1 MMLRNYIQN
10 NIASSSILLFVILYV
25 FVNYY
30 KPSFL
35 YNTDG
40 SLRNFGINLV
50 EPIII
55 IIFVLLYCVNI
66 LAVGIENIKKD
77 WPKYRCNPVVARVS

>member
-1 MMLRNYIQN
+1 MLRNYIQN

-40 SLRNFGINLV
+40 SLRNFGINNSKKTVIPIWLIT
-50 EPIII
+50 III
-55 IIFVLLYCVNI
+55 ALLSYLFILYYIAIPKIIY
-66 LAVGIENIKKD
+66 
-77 WPKYRCNPVVARVS
+77 

>member
-25 FVNYY
+25 CVNYY

-40 SLRNFGINLV
+40 SLRNFGINNSKKTVIPIWLIT
-50 EPIII
+50 III
-55 IIFVLLYCVNI
+55 ALMSYLFILYYIAMPKIIY
-66 LAVGIENIKKD
+66 
-77 WPKYRCNPVVARVS
+77 